1 MQKESINSR
10 SEVILGKENLNYLS
24 SKKIA
29 VIGLGGVGSIIPLV
43 LVRSNIT
50 KIILIDND
58 LVNTSNLNRQIAY
71 DQNDLGKAKVEAL
84 KEKLLNI
91 RNDLEIEIY
100 NKKID
105 INFDF
110 NILNNVNYVIDCI
123 DDLEGKVLLTKFCFF
138 NNIKIVNSLGMGF
151 KLDPTYIRITPLNK
165 TTSDPLAKKF
175 RYLLK
180 QENIDISKIVTAF
193 STEPIIIRGKEIGSM
208 AFVPN
213 AAGLALASF
222 VIREIIKEK

>member
-10 SEVILGKENLNYLS
+10 SEIILGKENIEYLS
-24 SKKIA
+24 LKKIA

-43 LVRSNIT
+43 LVRSNIR

-58 LVNTSNLNRQIAY
+58 FVNVSNLNRQIAY
-71 DQNDLGKAKVEAL
+71 DQNDLGKPKVEAL
-84 KEKLLNI
+84 KEKLFNI
-91 RNDLEIEIY
+91 RDDLEIEIY
-100 NKKID
+100 HKKID
-105 INFDF
+105 ENFDF
-110 NILNNVNYVIDCI
+110 NILKDVNYVIDCI
-123 DDLEGKVLLTKFCFF
+123 DDLEGKVLLTKYCYFH
-138 NNIKIVNSLGMGF
+138 NIKIVNSLGMGY
-151 KLDPTYIRITPLNK
+151 KLDPTNVEIISLNK
-165 TTSDPLAKKF
+165 TTTDPLAKKF

-180 QENIDISKIVTAF
+180 KENIDISKITTAF
-193 STEPIIIRGKEIGSM
+193 SSEPIIIKGKEIGSM

>member
-10 SEVILGKENLNYLS
+10 SEIILGKENIEYLS
-24 SKKIA
+24 LKKVA

-43 LVRSNIT
+43 LVRSNIR

-58 LVNTSNLNRQIAY
+58 FVNVSNLNRQIAY
-71 DQNDLGKAKVEAL
+71 DQNDLGKPKVEAL
-84 KEKLLNI
+84 KEKLFNI
-91 RNDLEIEIY
+91 RDDLEIEIY
-100 NKKID
+100 HKKID
-105 INFDF
+105 ANFDF
-110 NILNNVNYVIDCI
+110 NILKDVNYVIDCI
-123 DDLEGKVLLTKFCFF
+123 DDLEGKVLLTKYCYFH
-138 NNIKIVNSLGMGF
+138 NIKIVNSLGINY
-151 KLDPTYIRITPLNK
+151 KLDPTNVEIISLNK
-165 TTSDPLAKKF
+165 TTTDPLAKKF

-180 QENIDISKIVTAF
+180 KENIDISKITTAF
-193 STEPIIIRGKEIGSM
+193 SSEPIIIKGKEIGSM

>member
-10 SEVILGKENLNYLS
+10 SEIILGKENLDYLS
-24 SKKIA
+24 FKKIA

-43 LVRSNIT
+43 LARSNIK
-50 KIILIDND
+50 KIILIDYD
-58 LVNTSNLNRQIAY
+58 LVNISNLNRQIAY
-71 DQNDLGKAKVEAL
+71 YQKDLGKAKVEAL
-84 KEKLLNI
+84 KDELLNI
-91 RNDLEIEIY
+91 KDDLEIEIF

-105 INFDF
+105 VNFDF
-110 NILNNVNYVIDCI
+110 NVLNSVDYVIDCI
-123 DDLEGKVLLTKFCFF
+123 DDLEGKVLLTKYCYL
-138 NNIKIVNSLGMGF
+138 NNIKIVNSLGMGY
-151 KLDPTYIRITPLNK
+151 KLDPTNVKIVSLNK

-180 QENIDISKIVTAF
+180 RENIDISKIITAF
-193 STEPIIIRGKEIGSM
+193 SPESIIIKGKEIGSM

>member
-10 SEVILGKENLNYLS
+10 SEIILGKENIEYLS
-24 SKKIA
+24 LKKIA

-43 LVRSNIT
+43 LVRSNIR

-58 LVNTSNLNRQIAY
+58 FVNVSNLNRQIAY
-71 DQNDLGKAKVEAL
+71 DQNDLGKPKVEAL
-84 KEKLLNI
+84 KEKLFNI
-91 RNDLEIEIY
+91 RDDLEIEIY
-100 NKKID
+100 HKKID
-105 INFDF
+105 ANFDF
-110 NILNNVNYVIDCI
+110 NVLKDVNYVIDCI
-123 DDLEGKVLLTKFCFF
+123 DDLEGKVLLTKYCYFH
-138 NNIKIVNSLGMGF
+138 NIKIVNSLGMGY
-151 KLDPTYIRITPLNK
+151 KLDPTNVEIISLSK
-165 TTSDPLAKKF
+165 TTTDPLAKKF

-180 QENIDISKIVTAF
+180 KENIDISKITTAF
-193 STEPIIIRGKEIGSM
+193 SSEPIIIKGKEIGSM

>member
-10 SEVILGKENLNYLS
+10 SEIILGKENIEYLS
-24 SKKIA
+24 LKKTA

-43 LVRSNIT
+43 LVRSNIR

-58 LVNTSNLNRQIAY
+58 FVNVSNLNRQIAY
-71 DQNDLGKAKVEAL
+71 DQKDLGKPKVEAL
-84 KEKLLNI
+84 KEKLFNI
-91 RNDLEIEIY
+91 RDDLEIEIY
-100 NKKID
+100 HKKID
-105 INFDF
+105 ANFDF
-110 NILNNVNYVIDCI
+110 DVLKDVNYVIDCI
-123 DDLEGKVLLTKFCFF
+123 DDLEGKVLLTKYCYFH
-138 NNIKIVNSLGMGF
+138 NIKIVNSLGMGY
-151 KLDPTYIRITPLNK
+151 KLDPTNVEIISLNK
-165 TTSDPLAKKF
+165 TTTDPLAKKF

-180 QENIDISKIVTAF
+180 KENIDISKITTAF
-193 STEPIIIRGKEIGSM
+193 SSEPIIIKGKEIGSM

>member
-10 SEVILGKENLNYLS
+10 SEIILGKENIEYLS
-24 SKKIA
+24 LKKIA

-43 LVRSNIT
+43 LVRSNIR

-58 LVNTSNLNRQIAY
+58 FVNVSNLNRQIAY
-71 DQNDLGKAKVEAL
+71 DQNDLGKPKVEAL
-84 KEKLLNI
+84 KEKLFNI
-91 RNDLEIEIY
+91 RDDLEIEIY
-100 NKKID
+100 HKKID
-105 INFDF
+105 ANFDF
-110 NILNNVNYVIDCI
+110 NVLKDVNYVIDCI
-123 DDLEGKVLLTKFCFF
+123 DDLEGKVLLTKYCYFH
-138 NNIKIVNSLGMGF
+138 NIKIVSSLGMGY
-151 KLDPTYIRITPLNK
+151 KLDPTNVEIISLNK
-165 TTSDPLAKKF
+165 TTTDPLAKKF

-180 QENIDISKIVTAF
+180 KENIDISKITTAF
-193 STEPIIIRGKEIGSM
+193 SSEPIIIKGKEIGSM